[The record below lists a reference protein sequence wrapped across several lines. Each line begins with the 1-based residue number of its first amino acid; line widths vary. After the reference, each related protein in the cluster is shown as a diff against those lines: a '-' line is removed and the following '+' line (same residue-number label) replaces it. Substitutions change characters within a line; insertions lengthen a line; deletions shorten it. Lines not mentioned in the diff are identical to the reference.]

1 MKNASVK
8 VKQDILQSVGGND
21 MKKKVV
27 CLMITV
33 IALVGSF
40 EIGRQTQMNTT
51 GEKVVETMPNGV
63 DLADDTQY
71 SYIDKFIGSITD
83 WNTDGKELAI
93 MTSAGY
99 ELYAQKQDDVYRES
113 IKQYI
118 ALDDVVTWNVNGDT
132 LTVSTSDGNNYT
144 FDK

>member
-1 MKNASVK
+1 
-8 VKQDILQSVGGND
+8 
-21 MKKKVV
+21 MKKKMIY
-27 CLMITV
+27 LMITAV
-33 IALVGSF
+33 ALFSSF

-51 GEKVVETMPNGV
+51 GEKVVETMPNSV

-71 SYIDKFIGSITD
+71 NYIDKFIGSIVD

-93 MTSAGY
+93 MTSNGY
-99 ELYAQKQDDVYRES
+99 ELYAQKQDNVYSES

-118 ALDDVVTWNVNGDT
+118 ALNDVVTWNV
-132 LTVSTSDGNNYT
+132 DGNILTITTDRNNYI

>member
-1 MKNASVK
+1 
-8 VKQDILQSVGGND
+8 
-21 MKKKVV
+21 
-27 CLMITV
+27 MITSV
-33 IALVGSF
+33 ALFGSF

-51 GEKVVETMPNGV
+51 GEKVVKTMPNGV

-93 MTSAGY
+93 MTSDGY
-99 ELYAQKQDDVYRES
+99 ELYAYKQDDVYRES

-118 ALDDVVTWNVNGDT
+118 ALNDVATWNIDGDT
-132 LTVSTSDGNNYT
+132 LTVSTVDGNSYT

>member
-1 MKNASVK
+1 
-8 VKQDILQSVGGND
+8 

-27 CLMITV
+27 YLMITTV
-33 IALVGSF
+33 TLFGSF

-83 WNTDGKELAI
+83 WNTDGKEMAI
-93 MTSAGY
+93 MTSDGY

-113 IKQYI
+113 IKQYM
-118 ALDDVVTWNVNGDT
+118 ALDDVTTWEVNGDT
-132 LTVSTSDGNNYT
+132 LTVTTTDDNNYT
-144 FDK
+144 FNK

>member
-1 MKNASVK
+1 
-8 VKQDILQSVGGND
+8 
-21 MKKKVV
+21 MKKKMVY
-27 CLMITV
+27 LMITSVAV
-33 IALVGSF
+33 IGSF
-40 EIGRQTQMNTT
+40 EIGRQIQMNTT

-93 MTSAGY
+93 MTSDGY
-99 ELYAQKQDDVYRES
+99 ELYAQKQDNVYQES

-118 ALDDVVTWNVNGDT
+118 ALDDVSTWNANGDT
-132 LTVSTSDGNNYT
+132 LTISTVDGNSYT

>member
-1 MKNASVK
+1 
-8 VKQDILQSVGGND
+8 

-27 CLMITV
+27 CLMITA

-51 GEKVVETMPNGV
+51 GEKVVETMPNDV

-83 WNTDGKELAI
+83 WNTNGKELAI
-93 MTSAGY
+93 MTSDGY

-113 IKQYI
+113 IKQYM
-118 ALDDVVTWNVNGDT
+118 ALDDVVRWEVNGDT
-132 LTVSTSDGNNYT
+132 LAIITIDGNSYT
-144 FDK
+144 FNK

>member
-1 MKNASVK
+1 
-8 VKQDILQSVGGND
+8 

-27 CLMITV
+27 YLMITTV
-33 IALVGSF
+33 TLFGSF

-83 WNTDGKELAI
+83 WNTDGKEMAI
-93 MTSAGY
+93 MTSDGY

-113 IKQYI
+113 IKQYM
-118 ALDDVVTWNVNGDT
+118 ALDDVTTWEVNGDT
-132 LTVSTSDGNNYT
+132 LTVTTTDGNNYT
-144 FDK
+144 FNK

>member
-1 MKNASVK
+1 
-8 VKQDILQSVGGND
+8 

-27 CLMITV
+27 CLMVTA

-40 EIGRQTQMNTT
+40 ESGRQTQMNTT

-93 MTSAGY
+93 MTSDGY
-99 ELYAQKQDDVYRES
+99 ELYAQKQDNVYRES
-113 IKQYI
+113 IKQYM
-118 ALDDVVTWNVNGDT
+118 ALDDVSTWEVNGDT
-132 LTVSTSDGNNYT
+132 LTVTTTDGNSYT